1 MEEAGPQQRR
11 RLEPPFLDLSPYST
25 LAGGA
30 VRQLDGTGASG
41 PRRPPAG
48 AARLRHAE
56 RPGSWLVPEGTAFR
70 VRVVARAAGPGG
82 LLAELLGV
90 ATGPVMPPLPCRRS
104 PPAPCSRPS
113 WSPPAPDAS
122 PPGPGQPSRYEPSSR
137 QRLGRMPMTD
147 DHFVSSWRLQ
157 APIEQTWDE
166 VVHTERW
173 PSWWKYVGA
182 VASGR
187 CSTC

>member
-1 MEEAGPQQRR
+1 MEEAEPQQRR
-11 RLEPPFLDLSPYST
+11 RLEPPFLDLSPYPT
-25 LAGGA
+25 LAGA

-56 RPGSWLVPEGTAFR
+56 RPGSCGAGRHSFQGPRGRRA
-70 VRVVARAAGPGG
+70 AAGPGG

-157 APIEQTWDE
+157 VPIEQTWE
-166 VVHTERW
+166 EIVHTERW